1 MKDWVSPVYAF
12 FNPKPQ
18 IVVIGGRRAHEFKC
32 IAKGCK
38 GTTRRFLDKKDA
50 RSTGN
55 MRKHVKACW
64 GEDALAAADDAK
76 DANEAR
82 TKIVGGILRNGTI
95 TASFER
101 KGKGKMTYSHRQH
114 TCAETRYS
122 RLNDAS

>member
-18 IVVIGGRRAHEFKC
+18 IVIIGGRRAHEFKC

-38 GTTRRFLDKKDA
+38 GTTCRFLNKKDA
-50 RSTGN
+50 WSTGN

-64 GEDALAAADDAK
+64 GEDALAAADAK
-76 DANEAR
+76 DVNEAC

-95 TASFER
+95 TVSFER

-114 TCAETRYS
+114 TYAETRYS

>member
-12 FNPKPQ
+12 FNPEPQ

-82 TKIVGGILRNGTI
+82 TKIVSGILRNGTI

-122 RLNDAS
+122 RLDDAS